1 MSYTVILEVSRF
13 LRMTLWNG
21 LDGEQT
27 IHDGAYLQGL
37 ASIKL
42 TNPAD
47 PDPDRRVSLWL
58 YNILPNEHLRNSDF
72 VRVKG
77 DDQIQFPPLSL
88 NLYYL
93 LTPSTG
99 SDEGDQYVLGK
110 SMQIL
115 NDSAVLQVNNPGAP
129 GTAEE
134 LHLSMAQRS
143 IEELA
148 EVWEALQKPY
158 RLSVCYEVR
167 SVRIASQRQIDASRL
182 VERSTDFQPAGAAV

>member
-1 MSYTVILEVSRF
+1 
-13 LRMTLWNG
+13 MTLWNG
-21 LDGEQT
+21 LDAEQA
-27 IHDGAYLQGL
+27 IHDGGYLQGL

-42 TNPAD
+42 TNPAE
-47 PDPDRRVSLWL
+47 PDPDRRLSLWL
-58 YNILPNEHLRNSDF
+58 YNILLNEHLRNASN

-77 DDQIQFPPLSL
+77 DEQIQFPPLSL

-115 NDSAVLQVNNPGAP
+115 NDSAILQMQNPGAP
-129 GTAEE
+129 GTAED
-134 LHLSMAQRS
+134 LHLSLAQRS
-143 IEELA
+143 IQELA
-148 EVWEALQKPY
+148 EVWEALQERY

-167 SVRIASQRQIDASRL
+167 SVRIASQREIDALRVL
-182 VERSTDFQPAGAAV
+182 ERSTDFQPAGAAG